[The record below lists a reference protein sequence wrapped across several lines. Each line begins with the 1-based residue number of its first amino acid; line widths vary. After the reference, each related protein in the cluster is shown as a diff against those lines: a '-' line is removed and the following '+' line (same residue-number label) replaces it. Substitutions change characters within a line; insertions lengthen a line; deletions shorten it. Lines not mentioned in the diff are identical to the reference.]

1 MAGFCNL
8 AQLCTVHSSL
18 KVRVSKDCSQT
29 STSKSNRQKLIIDE
43 KTENLERRHLER
55 VLSRLRPYIFQRC
68 AVLWTSLN
76 MSGEPVEL
84 SKLGEK
90 SQFMNE
96 QKTKDENNQ
105 VTCCRSKHTKNCCI
119 ATGVFGC
126 IFLVLGKVE
135 LLHIMYNYVLHWK

>member
-1 MAGFCNL
+1 
-8 AQLCTVHSSL
+8 
-18 KVRVSKDCSQT
+18 
-29 STSKSNRQKLIIDE
+29 
-43 KTENLERRHLER
+43 
-55 VLSRLRPYIFQRC
+55 
-68 AVLWTSLN
+68 

-84 SKLGEK
+84 NKLNEK

-126 IFLVLGKVE
+126 IFLVLGKVYLNTSNNVYRFE
-135 LLHIMYNYVLHWK
+135 KEYSIEIYSKSTRTGK

>member
-1 MAGFCNL
+1 
-8 AQLCTVHSSL
+8 
-18 KVRVSKDCSQT
+18 
-29 STSKSNRQKLIIDE
+29 
-43 KTENLERRHLER
+43 
-55 VLSRLRPYIFQRC
+55 
-68 AVLWTSLN
+68 

-84 SKLGEK
+84 NKLNEK

-126 IFLVLGKVE
+126 IFLVLGKVD
-135 LLHIMYNYVLHWK
+135 LLQIICIDLKRNSIEIHSKSTQGNDFQNISVVRHFFMKEY

>member
-1 MAGFCNL
+1 
-8 AQLCTVHSSL
+8 
-18 KVRVSKDCSQT
+18 
-29 STSKSNRQKLIIDE
+29 
-43 KTENLERRHLER
+43 
-55 VLSRLRPYIFQRC
+55 
-68 AVLWTSLN
+68 

-84 SKLGEK
+84 NKLNEK

-135 LLHIMYNYVLHWK
+135 LQGQPLGIDIMYLVLGNRNMQVRFGLKVVWES

>member
-1 MAGFCNL
+1 
-8 AQLCTVHSSL
+8 
-18 KVRVSKDCSQT
+18 
-29 STSKSNRQKLIIDE
+29 
-43 KTENLERRHLER
+43 
-55 VLSRLRPYIFQRC
+55 
-68 AVLWTSLN
+68 

-84 SKLGEK
+84 NKLNEK

-126 IFLVLGKVE
+126 IFLVLGKVD
-135 LLHIMYNYVLHWK
+135 LCTSNDMYRFEND

>member
-1 MAGFCNL
+1 
-8 AQLCTVHSSL
+8 
-18 KVRVSKDCSQT
+18 
-29 STSKSNRQKLIIDE
+29 
-43 KTENLERRHLER
+43 
-55 VLSRLRPYIFQRC
+55 
-68 AVLWTSLN
+68 

-84 SKLGEK
+84 NKLNEK

-126 IFLVLGKVE
+126 IFLVLGKVD
-135 LLHIMYNYVLHWK
+135 LLQIHNVYRFEKEYTHYVLRATL

>member
-1 MAGFCNL
+1 
-8 AQLCTVHSSL
+8 
-18 KVRVSKDCSQT
+18 
-29 STSKSNRQKLIIDE
+29 
-43 KTENLERRHLER
+43 
-55 VLSRLRPYIFQRC
+55 
-68 AVLWTSLN
+68 

-84 SKLGEK
+84 NKLNEK

-126 IFLVLGKVE
+126 IFLVLGKVY
-135 LLHIMYNYVLHWK
+135 LLQIMCIDLKRNSIEIYSKSTRTGK

>member
-1 MAGFCNL
+1 
-8 AQLCTVHSSL
+8 
-18 KVRVSKDCSQT
+18 
-29 STSKSNRQKLIIDE
+29 
-43 KTENLERRHLER
+43 
-55 VLSRLRPYIFQRC
+55 
-68 AVLWTSLN
+68 

-84 SKLGEK
+84 NKLNEK

-126 IFLVLGKVE
+126 IFLVLGKFE
-135 LLHIMYNYVLHWK
+135 LLHIYVPLHNALNFYLLKSCFKILITI

>member
-1 MAGFCNL
+1 
-8 AQLCTVHSSL
+8 
-18 KVRVSKDCSQT
+18 
-29 STSKSNRQKLIIDE
+29 
-43 KTENLERRHLER
+43 
-55 VLSRLRPYIFQRC
+55 
-68 AVLWTSLN
+68 

-84 SKLGEK
+84 NKLNEK

-135 LLHIMYNYVLHWK
+135 LHTSNYEQLTVYCYEIEYR